1 MKVQLYKD
9 NKKIPEPQGLLEV
22 DGRMM
27 PFRIDRE
34 IINQVKK
41 MNIKPDGYRIYERHS
56 STKFKTEII
65 KIKYT

>member
-9 NKKIPEPQGLLEV
+9 NKKIPKPQGLLEV

-34 IINQVKK
+34 ITRQVKK
-41 MNIKPDGYRIYERHS
+41 MSIKPDGYRICERHS